1 MAGKYKATDYLYGS
15 ARVRALETKIVG
27 RERLERMLEARSA
40 GEILAS
46 LGEHGFE
53 IVRNESGAILREE
66 TLMSALRGAYAELDA
81 MVGQSRVIDFLRYPM
96 DCNNI
101 KAQIKCFSRGVDA
114 GPMMIDGIGTLSAE
128 ETSVAF
134 REKDYGAF
142 PTHMAAAIPACEEA
156 FAKTKN
162 PQVVDLALDRAC
174 YADMLAAAKE
184 SGVAYAVRLVETKI
198 DLQNI
203 VTCLRLLRMSL
214 GASGAA
220 MLEEAFLDGGTLSCS
235 LLSEA
240 LSEGE
245 AWLAEKLFYTRY
257 ASLLPSD
264 EALSLGQIEKRADEI
279 YGELVGE
286 AKYVPF
292 GAEVLIGYAI
302 AVETEVKNIRI
313 ILAAKDAGIAPDGI
327 RERLRK
333 SYV

>member
-1 MAGKYKATDYLYGS
+1 MAGKYQATDYMYSS
-15 ARVRALETKIVG
+15 ARVRSLETKIVG
-27 RERLERMLEARSA
+27 RERIERMLEAKNS
-40 GEILAS
+40 GEILLS
-46 LGEHGFE
+46 LGEHGFD
-53 IVRNESGAILREE
+53 IVRNEQGTILREE
-66 TLMSALRGAYAELDA
+66 TLMSALRGVYAELNE
-81 MVGQSRVIDFLRYPM
+81 MLGESRVIDFLRYPI

-128 ETSVAF
+128 AIDVAF
-134 REKDYGAF
+134 REKDYEAF
-142 PTHMAAAIPACEEA
+142 PPNMAAVIPACEEN

-162 PQVVDLALDRAC
+162 PQVVDLLLDRAC

-214 GASGAA
+214 GASGEA
-220 MLEEAFLDGGTLSCS
+220 MLNEAFLEGGTVTKE

-245 AWLAEKLFYTRY
+245 SWLAERLFYTRY
-257 ASLLPSD
+257 ASLLTSD
-264 EALSLGQIEKRADEI
+264 ETLTLGQVEKRADDI

>member
-1 MAGKYKATDYLYGS
+1 MAAKYQATDYMYGS

-27 RERLERMLEARSA
+27 RERIERMLEARSS
-40 GEILAS
+40 GEILSS

-53 IVRNESGAILREE
+53 VVRSEVGEILREE
-66 TLMSALRGAYAELDA
+66 TLMSALVLAYAELDA
-81 MVGQSRVIDFLRYPM
+81 IEGDRKVTEFLRYPT

-114 GPMMIDGIGTLSAE
+114 RPLMIDGIGTRTAE
-128 ETSVAF
+128 EIETAF
-134 REKDYGAF
+134 RDKEYGLF
-142 PTHMAAAIPACEEA
+142 PQNMAAAIPACEED

-162 PQVVDLALDRAC
+162 PQVVDLTLDRAC
-174 YADMLAAAKE
+174 YADMLASAKE

-214 GASGAA
+214 GASGTP
-220 MLEEAFLDGGTLSCS
+220 MLASAFLEGGTVELS
-235 LLSEA
+235 LLTEA

-245 AWLAEKLFYTRY
+245 NWLSERLLYTRY
-257 ASLLPSD
+257 SALLSGD
-264 EALSLGQIEKRADEI
+264 DKLTLGQIEARADEI
-279 YGELVGE
+279 FGELASE

-292 GAEVLIGYAI
+292 GAEVLIGYAL
-302 AVETEVKNIRI
+302 AVENEVKNIRI
-313 ILAAKDAGIAPDGI
+313 ILAAKDAGWAPDGI